1 MTVLDLLALAELLVK
16 LVTRIVEF
24 ALMTRDAL
32 QSRRGKERSK

>member
-24 ALMTRDAL
+24 ALMIRDAL
-32 QSRRGKERSK
+32 RSRRGKERHK